1 MIMIKSKI
9 GDVIDS
15 KGLKH
20 KWVAEQVGVYPTVLS
35 RWINNRGKPS
45 LERTFK
51 LAKVLNCKVDDLY
64 IYEDDKEE

>member
-1 MIMIKSKI
+1 MIKSKI

-64 IYEDDKEE
+64 TYEDDIEV